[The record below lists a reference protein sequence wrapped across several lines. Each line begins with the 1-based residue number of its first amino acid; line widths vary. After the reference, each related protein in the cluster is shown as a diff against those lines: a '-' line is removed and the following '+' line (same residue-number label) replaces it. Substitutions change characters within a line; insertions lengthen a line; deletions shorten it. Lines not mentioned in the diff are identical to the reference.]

1 MCNLYS
7 ITKGQQAIRD
17 LAGAMRDLTGNLPML
32 PGVFPDYSAPIVR
45 TAGDGARELAM
56 ARWGMPSPAFAIA
69 GKKTDP
75 CVTNIRNVKSSHW
88 RRWLG
93 VESRCIVPFTSFA
106 ENEVLPDGS
115 RPPVWFAFDDSRPL
129 AFFAGIWTR
138 WTSVRKVRKGETT
151 NDLFGFLTTE
161 PNATVGAAH
170 AKAMPF
176 GARGFRGSD
185 AKTPLPQSFL
195 QREDIAP
202 AGRMNL
208 KAQLTRGAQTAERER
223 FDEELGGTVLDRSA
237 PCVLGQTRGH
247 EYERSVCR
255 GRGGAHS
262 SQ

>member
-45 TAGDGARELAM
+45 TAVDGVREIAM

-69 GKKTDP
+69 GTKTDP
-75 CVTNIRNVKSSHW
+75 GVTSIRNVKSPHW

-93 VESRCIVPFTSFA
+93 VESRCVVPFTSFA

-138 WTSVRKVRKGETT
+138 WTSVRKVREGETT

-161 PNATVGAAH
+161 PSWGGSREGH
-170 AKAMPF
+170 ARHSDQTRRNRDVDVSP
-176 GARGFRGSD
+176 GARGLEATARAARRCAPRRCEGSEGGCGSRRRATRRPVARREESCD
-185 AKTPLPQSFL
+185 GAPIGSPTGRDTRLAEKAK
-195 QREDIAP
+195 A
-202 AGRMNL
+202 
-208 KAQLTRGAQTAERER
+208 
-223 FDEELGGTVLDRSA
+223 RS
-237 PCVLGQTRGH
+237 PF
-247 EYERSVCR
+247 
-255 GRGGAHS
+255 
-262 SQ
+262 

>member
-17 LAGAMRDLTGNLPML
+17 LAGTMRDLTGNLPML

-45 TAGDGARELAM
+45 TAGDVVRELAM
-56 ARWGMPSPAFAIA
+56 ARWGMPSPIFALK
-69 GKKTDP
+69 GRKSDGG
-75 CVTNIRNVKSSHW
+75 VTNIRNVASPHW

-138 WTSVRKVRKGETT
+138 WTSVRKIREGETT

-161 PNATVGAAH
+161 PNAIVGAFMR
-170 AKAMPF
+170 KPC
-176 GARGFRGSD
+176 
-185 AKTPLPQSFL
+185 PSF
-195 QREDIAP
+195 
-202 AGRMNL
+202 
-208 KAQLTRGAQTAERER
+208 
-223 FDEELGGTVLDRSA
+223 
-237 PCVLGQTRGH
+237 
-247 EYERSVCR
+247 
-255 GRGGAHS
+255 
-262 SQ
+262 